1 MRVKLNFSDSPFI
14 MPTPPSPGQVL
25 LEDYLKPMGISEKAM
40 ARAIG
45 VSAATI
51 RAIVSGKRSITPL
64 MSIRI
69 GTFFGHYEDY
79 WHGLQVECDF
89 HALRARSEALT
100 RGIRPASELMKE
112 GQ

>member
-1 MRVKLNFSDSPFI
+1 MH
-14 MPTPPSPGQVL
+14 TPLSPGQIL
-25 LEDYLKPMGISEKAM
+25 LEDYLKPMGISQTAM

-45 VSAATI
+45 VPSGTI
-51 RAIVSGKRSITPL
+51 SAIVRGKRSITPL

-89 HALRARSEALT
+89 HVLRARGEELT
-100 RGIRPASELMKE
+100 RGIKSAAEVMKAA
-112 GQ
+112 Q

>member
-1 MRVKLNFSDSPFI
+1 MH
-14 MPTPPSPGQVL
+14 TPPSPGQVL

-69 GTFFGHYEDY
+69 GTFFGHYRGATRPD
-79 WHGLQVECDF
+79 GVVGC
-89 HALRARSEALT
+89 RSLC
-100 RGIRPASELMKE
+100 RGR
-112 GQ
+112 GRW